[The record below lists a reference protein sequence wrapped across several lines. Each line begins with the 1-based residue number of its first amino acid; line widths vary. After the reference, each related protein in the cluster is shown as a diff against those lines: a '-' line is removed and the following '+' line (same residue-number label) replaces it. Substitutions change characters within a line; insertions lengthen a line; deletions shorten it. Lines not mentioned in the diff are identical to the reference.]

1 MITNTV
7 SFFLI
12 LLVSARMYVCLCV
25 GGGEWGGGVR
35 EIVFVC
41 WGWGV
46 GRGRE
51 GGGETDCASFC
62 ISMLRDII

>member
-1 MITNTV
+1 
-7 SFFLI
+7 
-12 LLVSARMYVCLCV
+12 MYVCLCV

-35 EIVFVC
+35 EIEC

-51 GGGETDCASFC
+51 GGGVRQTVRHSAYQC
-62 ISMLRDII
+62 